1 MLAKAKAER
10 LEQERL
16 AAEEAEAAKKAES
29 ERRERARIMAE
40 ESRRLE
46 AEREA
51 RQAELD
57 SLKAENERLARERLA
72 AEEQRRVEI
81 ERLKA
86 ENEILAKERL
96 AAQVARQEIEKLKAE
111 NERARLAAEEEAR
124 QELERIE
131 RDRVLLAEQRKREEA
146 DRVAKEKLAWDEHAR
161 HKAIREA
168 EERAAAA
175 ALADEESSSPVNN
188 RSATSRSSRRSGS
201 RQTDKQSS
209 RRVVSGSTPAAGGRY
224 ESGEAP
230 PTDANEQA
238 ATLANEESVSSLNNR
253 GRASPRGSS
262 RQQKTDK
269 SSRRVVSGSTPI
281 TQSRHQSKASPSE
294 TSPTEAIYFCEQ
306 ARDLY
311 KLKGHEVGVRKME
324 SAIKAIMMQQ
334 QGTTSVNGSSPD
346 NNLGQTK
353 KDPGSSDSTTKKKSR
368 EDRTEEKM
376 KKALGSIPDEDT
388 SRSVPLV
395 SGHNTSQTESSN
407 VMQRPPPSSV
417 EKTKVQLPQQPK
429 TNEQKSE
436 ELRRKKERLSNL
448 FGGQPSSEDAQ
459 PGNAFADML
468 KKSRRSVLKSTSTLD
483 DVEDDSI
490 TEQETANQAKSHDD
504 GGSQLSSSLPANSNK
519 PNVEKKQPEQ
529 NDDGPI
535 KRSYKVD
542 KMSVSEKRKLLF
554 G

>member
-146 DRVAKEKLAWDEHAR
+146 DRVAKEKLARDEHAR

-230 PTDANEQA
+230 PTDAIEQA
-238 ATLANEESVSSLNNR
+238 ATLANEESASTLNNR

-311 KLKGHEVGVRKME
+311 KLKGDEVGVRKME
-324 SAIKAIMMQQ
+324 AAIKAIMIQQ
-334 QGTTSVNGSSPD
+334 QGATTVNGSSPD
-346 NNLGQTK
+346 NNHGQTK

-376 KKALGSIPDEDT
+376 KKALGSIPDEDM
-388 SRSVPLV
+388 SRSVSL

-407 VMQRPPPSSV
+407 VMQRPSSV
-417 EKTKVQLPQQPK
+417 EKKKGRLPQQPK

-468 KKSRRSVLKSTSTLD
+468 KKSRRSVLKSTAEL
-483 DVEDDSI
+483 DDSI

>member
-230 PTDANEQA
+230 PTDAIEQA
-238 ATLANEESVSSLNNR
+238 ATLANEESASTLNNR

-311 KLKGHEVGVRKME
+311 KLKGDEVGVRKME
-324 SAIKAIMMQQ
+324 AAIKAIMIQQ
-334 QGTTSVNGSSPD
+334 QGAAAVNGSSPD
-346 NNLGQTK
+346 NNHGQTK

-376 KKALGSIPDEDT
+376 KKALGSIPDEDM
-388 SRSVPLV
+388 SRSVSV
-395 SGHNTSQTESSN
+395 SRHNTSQTGSSN

>member
-238 ATLANEESVSSLNNR
+238 ATLANEESASSLNNR

-311 KLKGHEVGVRKME
+311 KLKGDEVGVRKME
-324 SAIKAIMMQQ
+324 AAIKAIMLQQ
-334 QGTTSVNGSSPD
+334 QGAAAVNGSSPD
-346 NNLGQTK
+346 NNHGQTK

-376 KKALGSIPDEDT
+376 KKALGSIPDEDM
-388 SRSVPLV
+388 SRSVSV
-395 SGHNTSQTESSN
+395 SRHNTSQTESSN
-407 VMQRPPPSSV
+407 IMQRPSSV
-417 EKTKVQLPQQPK
+417 EKTKVQLPQQTK

-468 KKSRRSVLKSTSTLD
+468 KKSRRSVLKSTAEL
-483 DVEDDSI
+483 DDSI

>member
-16 AAEEAEAAKKAES
+16 AAEEAEAAKKAEL

-146 DRVAKEKLAWDEHAR
+146 DRVAKEKLARDEHAR

-188 RSATSRSSRRSGS
+188 RSATGRSSRRSGS

-230 PTDANEQA
+230 SVIEQA
-238 ATLANEESVSSLNNR
+238 ATLANEESASTLNNR

-294 TSPTEAIYFCEQ
+294 TSPTEAIYFCKQ

-311 KLKGHEVGVRKME
+311 KLKGDEVGVTKME
-324 SAIKAIMMQQ
+324 AAIKAIMLQQ
-334 QGTTSVNGSSPD
+334 QGAAAVNGSSPD

-376 KKALGSIPDEDT
+376 KKALGSIPDEDM
-388 SRSVPLV
+388 SRSVSV
-395 SGHNTSQTESSN
+395 SRHNTSQTESSN
-407 VMQRPPPSSV
+407 IMQRPSSV
-417 EKTKVQLPQQPK
+417 EKTKVQLPQQTK

>member
-230 PTDANEQA
+230 PTDAIEQA
-238 ATLANEESVSSLNNR
+238 ATLANEESASTLNNR

-311 KLKGHEVGVRKME
+311 KLKGDEVGVRKME
-324 SAIKAIMMQQ
+324 AAIKAIMLQQ
-334 QGTTSVNGSSPD
+334 QGAAAVNGSSPD

-376 KKALGSIPDEDT
+376 KKALGSIPDEDM
-388 SRSVPLV
+388 SRSVSV
-395 SGHNTSQTESSN
+395 SRHNTSQTESSN
-407 VMQRPPPSSV
+407 IMQRPSSM

-468 KKSRRSVLKSTSTLD
+468 KKSRRSVLKSTAEL
-483 DVEDDSI
+483 DDSI